1 MKITSRLFEA
11 YVKCPTKSWLL
22 SQEEEFTGNAN
33 ADWVESQ
40 SEAYRSKASK
50 VFLGRIAANEPI
62 IGQFRLG
69 NLTDVRWGFAKN
81 VIGQVALQSNWSGI
95 NLPCDLETQLHL
107 LERVPSKGR
116 GVTAYLTP
124 IRFVFRNK
132 LNNFDRLLVAYD
144 AIVLS
149 ENTGRLIERGKIVH
163 GENYIISSVDTSDLA
178 SEVRKLVGK
187 LATLLAGQS
196 PPDLVLNRHCL
207 ECQFR
212 ARCRSKAQEIDDLS
226 LLSGMTEKER
236 SRHRSKGIFT
246 VTQLSY
252 TFRPRRTP
260 KRLKAQAK
268 PHSFAL
274 QALAIRENTIYIHGN
289 PELPECQSQVFLDIE
304 GLPDRA
310 FYYLIGALVI
320 ADGQEFFYSFW
331 ADTDLD
337 QPRILTQL
345 MEVVSRLSDFRIFHF
360 GDYDAT
366 AIKRLIANSP
376 RTCQEQFRTIL
387 NRRQCPFDGSFP
399 RIFPDLLE

>member
-1 MKITSRLFEA
+1 MPCDTYRRGLRPKEAFIGARRPSRRPGNEPSSPVFRLSHYSGASLLPKWDTLHPMKITSRLFEA

-22 SQEEEFTGNAN
+22 SQEEEYTGNTN

-69 NLTDVRWGFAKN
+69 NLTDVRWRFAKN

-95 NLPCDLETQLHL
+95 NLPCDLETHLHL

-116 GVTAYLTP
+116 GATAYLTP

-132 LNNFDRLLVAYD
+132 LNIFDRLLVAYD

-149 ENTGRLIERGKIVH
+149 EITGRLIERGKIVH
-163 GENYIISSVDTSDLA
+163 GENYIMSSVDTSDLA

-212 ARCRSKAQEIDDLS
+212 ARCRARHKRSMISACS
-226 LLSGMTEKER
+226 LG
-236 SRHRSKGIFT
+236 
-246 VTQLSY
+246 
-252 TFRPRRTP
+252 
-260 KRLKAQAK
+260 
-268 PHSFAL
+268 
-274 QALAIRENTIYIHGN
+274 
-289 PELPECQSQVFLDIE
+289 
-304 GLPDRA
+304 
-310 FYYLIGALVI
+310 
-320 ADGQEFFYSFW
+320 
-331 ADTDLD
+331 
-337 QPRILTQL
+337 
-345 MEVVSRLSDFRIFHF
+345 
-360 GDYDAT
+360 
-366 AIKRLIANSP
+366 
-376 RTCQEQFRTIL
+376 
-387 NRRQCPFDGSFP
+387 
-399 RIFPDLLE
+399 